1 MKISGVYINSLL
13 FSLFLFALS
22 CRDKVPVN
30 NSIYN
35 GGIKSISNQWHI
47 KNSIPLPNSVV
58 IKFISN
64 YDKYSFWSS
73 TRDLIFFN
81 GKESQIVFSSFKDRI
96 GDVAISGDHSYLI
109 LGLHSEEYTIKL
121 FYIPFTIING
131 QFRLGEKLEI
141 ENLVTENI
149 IGIKCIGN
157 DKFILLGTME
167 YQIITV
173 QRKEIVSF
181 INEHHT
187 IELNPGFGIQ
197 LVNTTGKS
205 EVLLNSLDD
214 IYKLD
219 ATDNYSTLKK
229 IIEFPN
235 PQLKPEEI
243 KYAYRS
249 ILYRC
254 TGNLDRGIFKKD
266 SLLCYYKKINN
277 SYSFESCDTILV
289 NNKIKVSPKDIFYF
303 QIADNNFVYA
313 AGYGTIICKD
323 LSDNKPLNQNWSTVI
338 NLNKPQVY
346 SYVYSNGEIIAALD
360 SIYII
365 QEKKITD
372 DDKELMNRSKTNFF
386 ILGDFPISSSIYGI
400 AISDLNGDK
409 KEDVYTIDIYD
420 NNRFFNNFINFEDP
434 YLSNTTEKIGLGG
447 RKNKEGVFD
456 LDLGVVAGDI
466 DESGSDDLIVT
477 YLEGP
482 NALYINNNR
491 GYFREC
497 TEEFGLNVNIH
508 RSESASLGDINNDGY
523 LDYFTTSYLFT
534 NRLFI
539 NIDGRKFSER
549 TVESGLKSEYG
560 AITAVMGDV
569 NNDGYLDIYLCNWQ
583 KENNLYLN
591 NRDGT
596 FKDIT
601 QESGTDCGKMKRSNS
616 AIFADF
622 DNDGDLDLFIG
633 NRGTGNNLFLN
644 NGKGIFSNVTSESG
658 LAGKYFTYGAVAA
671 DFNNDSFLD
680 LAFTNIKNIVI
691 YFNKG
696 IKGGVPQFERFT
708 EPFLNQLH
716 NSEATGS
723 LSSIASL
730 DIKNDGDI
738 DLLIGQVDGKLQLLH
753 NNLNINSKSNNFISV
768 KVIGSESNRSAIGT
782 KLFLYDRDK
791 LVGFREI
798 NSNSGYASS
807 GSKIQ
812 HFGLGKGLG
821 TYKLVA
827 LFPKSNVRKELFVR
841 AGSHYEIHE
850 HNGLSE
856 IYFILFKNLKRY
868 LLSNEFFFEIIKL
881 LFIIPLFY
889 LFVFLFKNSFIQT
902 RFPFFSTVNK
912 KQLFNLGIICLGSY
926 LFTIISVRVI
936 YYIYPSNSD
945 WINNSRNVFIND
957 YLAFLVSLAS
967 IPISLIL
974 IKNNESKK
982 LSRINILDKLL
993 KELQGFYHGEASAMN
1008 LNRLSLYLKNF
1019 NTIDF
1024 EDTIVL
1030 ERFKSII
1037 DEYNESTYKSLIIIS
1052 DFANLL
1058 RFDKRFL
1065 NEETTLKKVSYGIA
1079 LYIEEIRMA
1088 LSLINLE
1095 SIEKKKDYC
1104 IEQIEKLKQEIV
1116 KLVRIIH
1123 SIVNCNLDEV
1133 LEIINNKFSDSQK
1146 EHYRLEINNR
1156 TEHFTKLFID
1166 KNELE
1171 KCISIMIQNSI
1182 EAYIDCISNDNLIE
1196 LNIEEKQGHIIL
1208 SIKDYATGIKE
1219 ENLNN
1224 IFQKG
1229 FTTKANGQGFGL
1241 AYVKEITTK
1250 YYGTVFIESIPG
1262 EGTTVNINLKT
1273 L

>member
-1 MKISGVYINSLL
+1 MKISGVYINSILI
-13 FSLFLFALS
+13 SLFFFTIS
-22 CRDKVPVN
+22 CRDKVPDN
-30 NSIYN
+30 IQIDNS
-35 GGIKSISNQWHI
+35 GLESISSQWHI
-47 KNSIPLPNSVV
+47 TNSIPLPNSVV
-58 IKFISN
+58 IKFIDN

-73 TRDLIFFN
+73 IRDLIFFN
-81 GKESQIVFSSFKDRI
+81 GKESQIIFSSSKDKI

-121 FYIPFTIING
+121 FYIPFTIVNG

-149 IGIKCIGN
+149 IGIKYIGN

-187 IELNPGFGIQ
+187 IDLNPGFGIQ
-197 LVNTTGKS
+197 LVNTNDKT

-254 TGNLDRGIFKKD
+254 TGNLERGIFKKD
-266 SLLCYYKKINN
+266 SLLCYYKKVNN
-277 SYSFESCDTILV
+277 SYSFETCDTIFV
-289 NNKIKVSPKDIFYF
+289 NNKIRVSPKDLFYF

-313 AGYGTIICKD
+313 SGYGTIICKD
-323 LSDNKPLNQNWSTVI
+323 LSDSKPLNQNWSTII

-365 QEKKITD
+365 QEKKNID

-386 ILGDFPISSSIYGI
+386 ILVDFPISSSIYGI

-447 RKNKEGVFD
+447 RKNKEGAFD

-466 DESGSDDLIVT
+466 DESGTDDLIVT
-477 YLEGP
+477 YLDGP
-482 NALYINNNR
+482 NALYINNDK
-491 GYFREC
+491 GYFRDC
-497 TEEFGLNVNIH
+497 TDEFGLNINIH

-523 LDYFTTSYLFT
+523 LDYFTSSYLFT

-569 NNDGYLDIYLCNWQ
+569 NNDGYLDLYLCNWQ

-596 FKDIT
+596 FKV
-601 QESGTDCGKMKRSNS
+601 KRSNS

-644 NGKGIFSNVTSESG
+644 NGNGIFNEVTFKSG
-658 LAGKYFTYGAVAA
+658 LGSKYFTYGSVAA

-696 IKGGVPQFERFT
+696 IKDGIPQFEKFT

-768 KVIGSESNRSAIGT
+768 KVIGSKSNRSAIGA

-791 LVGFREI
+791 LIGFREV

-807 GSKIQ
+807 DSKIQ
-812 HFGLGKGLG
+812 HFGLGKGMG
-821 TYKLVA
+821 TYKLVT
-827 LFPKSNVRKELFVR
+827 LFPKSNVRQELFVR

-850 HNGLSE
+850 YEGLSE
-856 IYFILFKNLKRY
+856 NYFILYKNLKRY
-868 LLSNEFFFEIIKL
+868 LLSNEFFFEIIKI

-912 KQLFNLGIICLGSY
+912 RQLVKLGIICFGTY
-926 LFTIISVRVI
+926 LFAAIFVRLI
-936 YYIYPSNSD
+936 NYIYPSNSD
-945 WINNSRNVFIND
+945 WITNSRNIFIDD

-982 LSRINILDKLL
+982 LSRINILDKIL

-1058 RFDKRFL
+1058 RFNKRFL
-1065 NEETTLKKVSYGIA
+1065 NEESTLKKISYGIA
-1079 LYIEEIRMA
+1079 LYIEEIRTA

-1123 SIVNCNLDEV
+1123 SNVNCNLDEV
-1133 LEIINNKFSDSQK
+1133 LEIINNKFSDSQR

-1156 TEHFTKLFID
+1156 TEHFTKPFID

-1171 KCISIMIQNSI
+1171 KCISILIQNSI
-1182 EAYIDCISNDNLIE
+1182 EAYTDCRLNDNLIE
-1196 LNIEEKQGHIIL
+1196 LNIKEKQGYIIL
-1208 SIKDYATGIKE
+1208 SIKDFATGIKE
-1219 ENLNN
+1219 ENLKN
-1224 IFQKG
+1224 IFQEG
-1229 FTTKANGQGFGL
+1229 YTTKVNGQGFGL

-1250 YYGTVFIESIPG
+1250 YYGAVFIESNLG

-1273 L
+1273 I